1 MGILYI
7 IYYTLLVIGIIL
19 ALISIFASDSK
30 IIKFRRF
37 KKTNFTYNRRLFVLN
52 RLFLLW
58 DATIVILAAVIALF
72 TERGLSVQ
80 LLFCLSISII
90 AELIFNKKNSR

>member
-1 MGILYI
+1 MWILYI

-72 TERGLSVQ
+72 TERGLSVH
-80 LLFCLSISII
+80 LLFCLSISIV